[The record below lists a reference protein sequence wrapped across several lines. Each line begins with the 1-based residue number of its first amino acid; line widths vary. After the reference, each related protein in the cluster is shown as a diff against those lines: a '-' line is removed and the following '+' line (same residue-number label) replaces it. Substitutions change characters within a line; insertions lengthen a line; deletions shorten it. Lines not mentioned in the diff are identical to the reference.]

1 MDVVSDAV
9 YNPAPT
15 ALTKR
20 SFPGGVMSKKFFSF
34 SAIAVLVGVAFFAGR
49 LQTGGTVVAKSNSL
63 TALDYAEITQL
74 INRYAYGIDTC
85 GGNGYDYAN
94 VFTADG
100 VFIDKNSDAGFAAGG
115 RVLAKGRNA
124 LAELVGGG
132 SKGCK
137 TKLVWTDWSHIM
149 LNHEIT
155 ATPEGAK
162 GRIYLVQLG
171 MKGPGTIERH
181 GGYEDVYVRTAE
193 GWRIK
198 SRTHVRNK
206 AWHAEALRTP
216 DLN

>member
-1 MDVVSDAV
+1 MIR
-9 YNPAPT
+9 
-15 ALTKR
+15 R
-20 SFPGGVMSKKFFSF
+20 SASIVG
-34 SAIAVLVGVAFFAGR
+34 IAVLVGLGFAAGR
-49 LQTGGTVVAKSNSL
+49 GGFGVGTATAAGSELS
-63 TALDYAEITQL
+63 ALDYAEITQL

-85 GGNGYDYAN
+85 ANNGYDYAN
-94 VFTADG
+94 VFTEDG

-115 RVLAKGRNA
+115 RVLAKGRDA

-137 TKLVWTDWSHIM
+137 TKLVWTDWSHLM

-155 ATPEGAK
+155 AAPEGAT
-162 GRIYLVQLG
+162 GRVYLVQLG
-171 MKGPGTIERH
+171 MRGPGSVDRH
-181 GGYEDVYVRTAE
+181 GGYEDVYVRTPD

-206 AWHAEALRTP
+206 AWHAPALQTP

>member
-1 MDVVSDAV
+1 MFSKMVSTAAVAALVVLAFVAGRDGV
-9 YNPAPT
+9 
-15 ALTKR
+15 R
-20 SFPGGVMSKKFFSF
+20 GGE
-34 SAIAVLVGVAFFAGR
+34 AIAAE
-49 LQTGGTVVAKSNSL
+49 GGELS
-63 TALDYAEITQL
+63 ALDYQQITQL

-85 GGNGYDYAN
+85 ANNGYDYAN
-94 VFTADG
+94 VFTTDG
-100 VFIDKNSDAGFAAGG
+100 AFIDNNSDAGYAAGG
-115 RVLAKGRNA
+115 RVLAKGRDA

-137 TKLVWTDWSHIM
+137 TKLVWTDWSHLM

-162 GRIYLVQLG
+162 GRVYLVQLG

-181 GGYEDVYVRTAE
+181 GGYEDTYVRTAE

-198 SRTHVRNK
+198 QRVHVRNK
-206 AWHAEALRTP
+206 AWHAPALQGA

>member
-1 MDVVSDAV
+1 MKKKAFGALGVVI
-9 YNPAPT
+9 
-15 ALTKR
+15 ALALG
-20 SFPGGVMSKKFFSF
+20 FV
-34 SAIAVLVGVAFFAGR
+34 AGR
-49 LQTGGTVVAKSNSL
+49 LGLQNAAAADSGKL
-63 TALDYAEITQL
+63 TALDYDEITQL

-94 VFTADG
+94 VFTTDG
-100 VFIDKNSDAGFAAGG
+100 QFIDKNSDAGFAAGG
-115 RVLAKGRNA
+115 RVLAKGRDA

-137 TKLVWTDWSHIM
+137 ATLPWTGWSHLM

-171 MKGPGTIERH
+171 MRGPGTVDRH
-181 GGYEDVYVRTAE
+181 GGYEDVYVRTPE

-198 SRTHVRNK
+198 TRTHVRER
-206 AWHAEALRTP
+206 AWYAKDWQTP

>member
-1 MDVVSDAV
+1 VLRKTLSLSAV
-9 YNPAPT
+9 
-15 ALTKR
+15 
-20 SFPGGVMSKKFFSF
+20 
-34 SAIAVLVGVAFFAGR
+34 AG
-49 LQTGGTVVAKSNSL
+49 LVVAAFLIGRGQVGGFTAAAQSTSL

-94 VFTADG
+94 VFTTDG

-115 RVLAKGRNA
+115 RVLAKGRDA
-124 LAELVGGG
+124 LAALVGGG
-132 SKGCK
+132 TRGCK
-137 TKLVWTDWSHIM
+137 TKLVWTDWSHLM

-162 GRIYLVQLG
+162 GRIYLVQMG

-181 GGYEDVYVRTAE
+181 GGYEDVYVKTDE
-193 GWRIK
+193 GWRIR

-206 AWHAEALRTP
+206 AWHAEALRTS